1 MMKISTKGQYALLIM
16 TELAEQP
23 EDKFIPLKLLS
34 HRHNLSIKYLEQ
46 ILMLLRQGGF
56 VRAVKG
62 QHGGYLLAKSPE
74 IIRIADVLDILD
86 NSILADAA
94 EIEADTGIRPSV
106 KSCLWDHMNACLRCF
121 AEHLTLYDFLEL
133 QKEKAASGDFYSI

>member
-46 ILMLLRQGGF
+46 ILIQLSKAGLVVG
-56 VRAVKG
+56 VRG
-62 QHGGYLLAKSPE
+62 SNGGYKLVKKTEEYTTGEILRALEGDLSPVNTSHNNVITDIGNTDYWKDFE
-74 IIRIADVLDILD
+74 KVINDYVDAVTLDKLVEK
-86 NSILADAA
+86 N
-94 EIEADTGIRPSV
+94 
-106 KSCLWDHMNACLRCF
+106 
-121 AEHLTLYDFLEL
+121 
-133 QKEKAASGDFYSI
+133 KENVGWMYYI